1 MIAYSTNKQK
11 DGVMSLFNRRRRLDT
26 DLNAT
31 IFFYIEMKITL
42 VGHIT

>member
-1 MIAYSTNKQK
+1 
-11 DGVMSLFNRRRRLDT
+11 MSLFNRRIRLDT

-31 IFFYIEMKITL
+31 MFLDIEMKITL